1 MPANREK
8 GMSLIGCFIG
18 RINPDRFGCT

>member
-1 MPANREK
+1 
-8 GMSLIGCFIG
+8 MSLIGCFIG